1 MSISISI
8 VVAAHNVQGC
18 IGDCLDA
25 ILAQIEPSHE
35 LVVID
40 DGSSDATLV
49 RIEAARK
56 ANAGV
61 RFTLQTQAHQGAAA
75 ARNAGVAAAR
85 GEYIAFVDGE
95 DVLLPGALAA
105 LSETIA
111 RYQSDVVVCD
121 FNLWR
126 PDRGPTAKG
135 SRTRVRNGYPAARLQ
150 DDRRAILS
158 ILFADRHMYLCAH
171 VFRRAVYALL
181 PAPAFPPGHGFE
193 ELATLPR
200 LLSQCASLVYL
211 PQPIVDRRQ
220 LPGTGTGEL
229 TDGWAKDFT
238 LALMQTRG
246 YLEQLGVDASVQRQ
260 FDVAASHLYINV
272 VKKTY
277 LLNAAGGERLRARIK
292 AAFRHVLYQSCTE
305 LLAAVRAG
313 QTVTHNR
320 KNDLATIRQVDAALR
335 GSMVFGLRQAAGR
348 KIRLLQ
354 RTRKTVKAN

>member
-1 MSISISI
+1 MSISI

-18 IGDCLDA
+18 IGECLDA
-25 ILAQIEPSHE
+25 ILAQIQSSHE

-40 DGSSDATLV
+40 DGSSDATLA

-56 ANAGV
+56 AHAGV
-61 RFTLQTQAHQGAAA
+61 RFTLHTQAHQGIAA

-126 PDRGPTAKG
+126 PERGPKTKG
-135 SRTRVRNGYPAARLQ
+135 SKTRVTNGYPAAKLL
-150 DDRRAILS
+150 DGRAAMLG

-171 VFRRAVYALL
+171 VFRRAVFARI
-181 PAPAFPPGHGFE
+181 PAPAFPTGCEFA

-200 LLSQCASLVYL
+200 LLSQCESLVYL
-211 PQPIVDRRQ
+211 PQPIVDWRQVAHEITDAWVRDLTAALAQARR
-220 LPGTGTGEL
+220 
-229 TDGWAKDFT
+229 
-238 LALMQTRG
+238 
-246 YLEQLGVDASVQRQ
+246 YLEQIGVNASVQRQ
-260 FDVAASHLYINV
+260 FDVAAAHLYIGA

-277 LLNAAGGERLRARIK
+277 QLDGAAGERLRMRIK
-292 AAFRHVLYQSCTE
+292 AAFRPVLFQDCAE
-305 LLAAVRAG
+305 LLAAVRSG

-320 KNDLATIRQVDAALR
+320 KGDLAVLRQVDAALR

-354 RTRKTVKAN
+354 RVRRMAKAR